1 MSSVV
6 DSQAQDS
13 RARVA
18 DAAAFAVGGAAA
30 LALAV
35 LVWVL
40 GYVGSLPF
48 GIAPGADPQQ
58 GSNLYLPLAAVWT
71 AAALAALV
79 SAAIS
84 RRRPMTAM
92 VLALAALAAGFA
104 APLLLT
110 PAGDGALPVVVG
122 LLAWLLPSAALVLG
136 LVAVSPRARRRSKS

>member
-1 MSSVV
+1 MV
-6 DSQAQDS
+6 DSQAQDP
-13 RARVA
+13 RTRVA
-18 DAAAFAVGGAAA
+18 GAATFAVGGAAA

-58 GSNLYLPLAAVWT
+58 GSNLYLPLAAMWA

-84 RRRPMTAM
+84 RRSPMAAAI
-92 VLALAALAAGFA
+92 LALAALVAGFA

-110 PAGDGALPVVVG
+110 PARDGAPPVHF
-122 LLAWLLPSAALVLG
+122 ASLLPNA
-136 LVAVSPRARRRSKS
+136 PRISCEHSRYGFQRRPYCEPA